1 MRKYKI
7 ALAAVAAGMW
17 LALNLNAQTA
27 TVNLPATELENFEL
41 QTNTMI
47 VKGSSLVGTVA
58 LDNNSTFLVHARE
71 ANDIGHSQKA
81 YGITV
86 ELGGTLPS
94 GAPAKVSF
102 VVDYDE
108 LDSLV
113 AAADYIGKVTWGVT
127 QLNSFE
133 AGYVTKSGFH
143 FIAHSDRR
151 QDVINTFIQ
160 FGDSPRIP
168 VSSDQLTQ
176 LRSLIA
182 QAKSTLDS
190 LK

>member
-86 ELGGTLPS
+86 ELGGTLPWGPGKS
-94 GAPAKVSF
+94 
-102 VVDYDE
+102 VVR
-108 LDSLV
+108 
-113 AAADYIGKVTWGVT
+113 GG
-127 QLNSFE
+127 
-133 AGYVTKSGFH
+133 
-143 FIAHSDRR
+143 
-151 QDVINTFIQ
+151 
-160 FGDSPRIP
+160 
-168 VSSDQLTQ
+168 
-176 LRSLIA
+176 LR
-182 QAKSTLDS
+182 
-190 LK
+190 